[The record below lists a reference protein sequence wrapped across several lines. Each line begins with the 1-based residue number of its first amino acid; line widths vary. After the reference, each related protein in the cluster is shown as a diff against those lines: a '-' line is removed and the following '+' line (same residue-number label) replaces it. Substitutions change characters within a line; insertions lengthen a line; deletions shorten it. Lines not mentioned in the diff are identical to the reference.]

1 MKLKEALAKT
11 VYRGAL
17 YYTLITAVMS
27 ALGILLSEDASVD
40 ILRPA
45 RFLLVLLFSYIAAS
59 VSVLRQ
65 SRRFSA
71 TASLIIHFLGFTLGF
86 YLCLVL
92 PSNLSFSPSFI
103 IMVIFVILYAAA
115 TAFFTRLRR
124 VRENGTTN
132 GMTNN
137 ISSEKNFSYKKAGGS
152 KTGNKPRKEKEE
164 YTSQFGLNNTD
175 SKKQ

>member
-1 MKLKEALAKT
+1 MKLKEAVTKT

-103 IMVIFVILYAAA
+103 IGA
-115 TAFFTRLRR
+115 TRRLRP
-124 VRENGTTN
+124 
-132 GMTNN
+132 N
-137 ISSEKNFSYKKAGGS
+137 IYSSSISRTFSPS
-152 KTGNKPRKEKEE
+152 DSRK
-164 YTSQFGLNNTD
+164 S
-175 SKKQ
+175 

>member
-92 PSNLSFSPSFI
+92 PSGLSFSPSFI
-103 IMVIFVILYAAA
+103 IMIIFVILYAAA
-115 TAFFTRLRR
+115 TAFFTRLRK
-124 VRENGTTN
+124 VRENGTNNVT
-132 GMTNN
+132 TN
-137 ISSEKNFSYKKAGGS
+137 ISSEKNGS
-152 KTGNKPRKEKEE
+152 NTKTVPSKVRNKPRKEKEE
-164 YTSQFGLNNTD
+164 YISQFGSHNTD
-175 SKKQ
+175 GKK